1 MRVWLSLNPKTC
13 DKFDHCNYYHLFSQ
27 IAKNNFP
34 VANGVCLAH
43 LLVTT
48 KLCNCH
54 IPLNEISKG
63 LTPKYIGKLFDI
75 YQLSIIKFYLQ
86 KFEVCTLWGELRS
99 HYPLPRDLTAPF
111 SLELLVSFSIFET
124 LFCIAATINKP
135 FLCVGNVLS
144 LTYLS
149 VASIFYSSSISL
161 NGIWPCLHPKYF
173 GKSSHIYQQAL

>member
-13 DKFDHCNYYHLFSQ
+13 DKFDYCNYYHLFSH

-54 IPLNEISKG
+54 ISLNEISKG

-99 HYPLPRDLTAPF
+99 HYPVSQRSDCLLFPRIVGEIQYF
-111 SLELLVSFSIFET
+111 WNSF
-124 LFCIAATINKP
+124 L
-135 FLCVGNVLS
+135 
-144 LTYLS
+144 
-149 VASIFYSSSISL
+149 YSS
-161 NGIWPCLHPKYF
+161 NY
-173 GKSSHIYQQAL
+173 